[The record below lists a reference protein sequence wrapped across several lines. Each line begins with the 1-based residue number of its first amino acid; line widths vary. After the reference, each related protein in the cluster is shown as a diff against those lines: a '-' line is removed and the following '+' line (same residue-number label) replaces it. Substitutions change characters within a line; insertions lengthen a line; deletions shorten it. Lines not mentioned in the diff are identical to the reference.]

1 MVPLA
6 TLDPGTLPGDDM
18 SNLDPREAA
27 LSRYTS
33 AHYELEHAASQYA
46 ELAFDDLRRHFVSY
60 CKEAE
65 EHDPADLVHEFTD
78 GLQEVIYTHRAT
90 ALVIGCN
97 GRDEV
102 QHDYQQEYGADE
114 VPSIEQLA
122 YFLIAQE
129 LYEVARELEEG
140 GAA

>member
-1 MVPLA
+1 
-6 TLDPGTLPGDDM
+6 M

-78 GLQEVIYTHRAT
+78 DLQEVIYTHRAT

-102 QHDYQQEYGADE
+102 QHEYQQEYGTDE

-122 YFLIAQE
+122 HFLISQE